1 LSANPSPDHIARF
14 FGAAIEDIFVYDD
27 TVGPEQPDFQ
37 SEQRGTVPYGHSR
50 TSQGMQQTSF
60 GPHRHIRAGLMSFPS
75 FGMFAAAG
83 QPILPLAGPP
93 VTGAGTPVPQAGTQH
108 RNI

>member
-50 TSQGMQQTSF
+50 TSQGCSK
-60 GPHRHIRAGLMSFPS
+60 
-75 FGMFAAAG
+75 
-83 QPILPLAGPP
+83 PLS
-93 VTGAGTPVPQAGTQH
+93 VRTGIYEQVS
-108 RNI
+108 